1 PRAARGGGGT
11 RLLDPAH
18 GAART
23 GPLPAALRRELLGH
37 ARRGGRARRAPARAL
52 RGAERAGRGRARAYR
67 RRGMK
72 TPLRITFQGL
82 DPSPALEERIR
93 RKAAKLERFC
103 DRITSCHVVVERP
116 PAHKQHGGTYHVRI
130 HLEVPGGRLDVA
142 REPGRDQA
150 HEDVYV

>member
-1 PRAARGGGGT
+1 
-11 RLLDPAH
+11 
-18 GAART
+18 
-23 GPLPAALRRELLGH
+23 
-37 ARRGGRARRAPARAL
+37 
-52 RGAERAGRGRARAYR
+52 
-67 RRGMK
+67 MK

-150 HEDVYV
+150 HEDVYVALRDAFDRAARMLDARHARRHEAG